1 MYLELTERLYTYF
14 ICLCQ
19 LVINVNET
27 IIHIPKPSNEP
38 VYQYAPGSDERK
50 SLIQAIKEISKK
62 KIDIMPIVGGRKIST
77 GDLGRVVMP
86 HNHAHVLASYH
97 KATPEI
103 VRDAIENAIAVKPV
117 WEDFPWE
124 ERASIA
130 MKAAELISRK
140 YRFLLNA
147 ATMLGQ
153 SKNAYQ
159 AEIDAACE
167 TIDFLRFNAYYMQ
180 KIYSDQPDT
189 SPGTLNRVE
198 YRPLE
203 GFIFATTPFNFTA
216 IAGNLP
222 TAPAIMG
229 NVVVWKPASTAL
241 LSNNILMEI
250 FMEAGF
256 PSGVINFLPG
266 SGELIGNIIL
276 TDKRLAGVHF
286 TGSTPVFSK
295 FWKTISDNLHIYD
308 SYPKLVG
315 ETGGKDFIFVHP
327 SADADAVATAIVRGA
342 FEYQGQKCSAA
353 SRLYV
358 PVSLWAPVKSLVQN
372 MLREIKMGDVE
383 DFTNF
388 INAVIDKPA
397 FDTISE
403 YIENA
408 RHSKDAK
415 IVCGG
420 KTDCSKGYF
429 IEPTIIETIDPH
441 FVTMEEEIFGPV
453 LTVYVYEDELFE
465 ETLHL
470 CDQTSCYALTGS
482 IFAQDRRAIVT
493 ATRILR
499 HAAGNFYINDKP
511 TGAVVGQQP
520 FGGARCSG
528 TNDKSGSYLNLL
540 SWVSPRTIK
549 ENLLPPTDYKYPFL
563 EKEKT

>member
-1 MYLELTERLYTYF
+1 M
-14 ICLCQ
+14 
-19 LVINVNET
+19 
-27 IIHIPKPSNEP
+27 
-38 VYQYAPGSDERK
+38 
-50 SLIQAIKEISKK
+50 
-62 KIDIMPIVGGRKIST
+62 
-77 GDLGRVVMP
+77 
-86 HNHAHVLASYH
+86 
-97 KATPEI
+97 
-103 VRDAIENAIAVKPV
+103 KPV

-130 MKAAELISRK
+130 MKAAELISKK

-180 KIYSDQPDT
+180 KIYSDQPDA
-189 SPGTLNRVE
+189 SPGTLNRLE

-229 NVVVWKPASTAL
+229 NVVVWKPASTSL
-241 LSNNILMEI
+241 LSNNLLMEI

-256 PSGVINFLPG
+256 PNGVINFLPG
-266 SGELIGNIIL
+266 SGELIGNIVL

-353 SRLYV
+353 SRLYI
-358 PVSLWAPVKSLVQN
+358 PVSLWASVKSKVQN
-372 MLREIKMGDVE
+372 MLERDQ
-383 DFTNF
+383 N
-388 INAVIDKPA
+388 
-397 FDTISE
+397 
-403 YIENA
+403 
-408 RHSKDAK
+408 
-415 IVCGG
+415 GG
-420 KTDCSKGYF
+420 C
-429 IEPTIIETIDPH
+429 
-441 FVTMEEEIFGPV
+441 
-453 LTVYVYEDELFE
+453 
-465 ETLHL
+465 
-470 CDQTSCYALTGS
+470 
-482 IFAQDRRAIVT
+482 
-493 ATRILR
+493 
-499 HAAGNFYINDKP
+499 
-511 TGAVVGQQP
+511 
-520 FGGARCSG
+520 
-528 TNDKSGSYLNLL
+528 
-540 SWVSPRTIK
+540 
-549 ENLLPPTDYKYPFL
+549 
-563 EKEKT
+563 

>member
-1 MYLELTERLYTYF
+1 M
-14 ICLCQ
+14 
-19 LVINVNET
+19 NET

-38 VYQYAPGSDERK
+38 TYQYAPGSDERE
-50 SLIQAIKEISKK
+50 SLLQALIKLRQQKTE
-62 KIDIMPIVGGRKIST
+62 IMPIVGGRKRST
-77 GDLGRVVMP
+77 NDLGKVVMP
-86 HNHAHVLASYH
+86 HNHKNILATYH
-97 KATPEI
+97 KVTPQL
-103 VRDAIENAIAVKPV
+103 VREAIEIAMTVKPE

-130 MKAAELISRK
+130 MKAAELISKK

-153 SKNAYQ
+153 SKNVYQ

-180 KIYSDQPDT
+180 KIYSDQPDA
-189 SPGTLNRVE
+189 SPGTVNRLE

-229 NVVVWKPASTAL
+229 NVVIWKPASTSL
-241 LSNNILMEI
+241 LSNNLLMEI

-256 PSGVINFLPG
+256 PDGVINFLPG
-266 SGELIGNIIL
+266 SGELIGNIVL
-276 TDKRLAGVHF
+276 KDKRLAGIHF
-286 TGSTPVFSK
+286 TGSTPVFSM
-295 FWKTISDNLHIYD
+295 FWKTISDNLHIYKN
-308 SYPKLVG
+308 YPKLVG

-327 SADADAVATAIVRGA
+327 SSDIPAVATAMVRGA

-353 SRLYV
+353 SRAYI
-358 PVSLWAPVKSLVQN
+358 PVSLWHSIKSLV
-372 MLREIKMGDVE
+372 LTILKEIKTGDVE
-383 DFTNF
+383 DFSNF
-388 INAVIDKPA
+388 VNAVIDKAA
-397 FDTISE
+397 FDTICG
-403 YIENA
+403 YIEKA
-408 RHSKDAK
+408 RSSKEAK
-415 IVCGG
+415 IIVGG
-420 KTDCSKGYF
+420 KSDSSKGYF
-429 IEPTIIETIDPH
+429 IEPTIIEASTPH
-441 FVTMEEEIFGPV
+441 FVTMEEEVFGPV
-453 LTVYVYEDELFE
+453 LTVYVYNDELFE
-465 ETLHL
+465 DTLHI
-470 CDQTSCYALTGS
+470 CDQTSPYALTGS
-482 IFAQDRRAIVT
+482 IFSQNREAIIT
-493 ATRILR
+493 ATKILR

-540 SWVSPRTIK
+540 SWISPRTIK

-563 EKEKT
+563 EK

>member
-1 MYLELTERLYTYF
+1 M
-14 ICLCQ
+14 
-19 LVINVNET
+19 NET
-27 IIHIPKPSNEP
+27 IIHIPKPANEP
-38 VYQYAPGSDERK
+38 TFQYAPGSDERK
-50 SLIQAIKEISKK
+50 LLLQAIKHLQQKK
-62 KIDIMPIVGGRKIST
+62 TEIMPIVGGKKIPT
-77 GDLGRVVMP
+77 GDFGKVVMP
-86 HNHAHVLASYH
+86 HNHKQVIATYH
-97 KATPEI
+97 KVTPEL
-103 VRDAIENAIAVKPV
+103 VREAIENAMIAKPK

-130 MKAAELISRK
+130 IKAAELISKK

-159 AEIDAACE
+159 AEIDAVCE

-180 KIYSDQPDT
+180 KIYSDQPDA
-189 SPGTLNRVE
+189 SPGTLNRLE

-222 TAPAIMG
+222 AAPAIMG
-229 NVVVWKPASTAL
+229 NVVIWKPASTSL
-241 LSNNILMEI
+241 LSNNLLMEI

-256 PSGVINFLPG
+256 PNGVINFLPG
-266 SGELIGNIIL
+266 SGELIGKIVL
-276 TDKRLAGVHF
+276 KDKRLAGIHF
-286 TGSTPVFSK
+286 TGSTPVFSM

-308 SYPKLVG
+308 NYPKLVG

-327 SADADAVATAIVRGA
+327 SADAEAVATAMVRGA

-353 SRLYV
+353 SRAYI
-358 PVSLWAPVKSLVQN
+358 PVSLWTSVRSLVLN
-372 MLREIKMGDVE
+372 MLKEIKMGDVE
-383 DFTNF
+383 TFTNF

-397 FDTISE
+397 FDTICE
-403 YIENA
+403 YIEKA
-408 RHSKDAK
+408 RHSKEAK
-415 IVCGG
+415 ILCGG
-420 KTDCSKGYF
+420 KADSSKGYF
-429 IEPTIIETIDPH
+429 IEPTIIEAGDPH

-453 LTVYVYEDELFE
+453 LTVYAYKDELFE
-465 ETLHL
+465 ETLHV
-470 CDQTSCYALTGS
+470 CDQTSPYALTGS
-482 IFAQDRRAIVT
+482 IFSKDRQAIIT
-493 ATRILR
+493 ATKILR

-563 EKEKT
+563 GKETT

>member
-1 MYLELTERLYTYF
+1 M
-14 ICLCQ
+14 
-19 LVINVNET
+19 NET

-38 VYQYAPGSDERK
+38 TYQYAPGSDERK
-50 SLIQAIKEISKK
+50 SLIQAIKEIQKK
-62 KIDIMPIVGGRKIST
+62 KIEIMPIIGGRKIST
-77 GDLGRVVMP
+77 GDLGKVVMP
-86 HNHAHVLASYH
+86 HNHKQVLASYH
-97 KATPEI
+97 KVTAE
-103 VRDAIENAIAVKPV
+103 VVHEAVESAMAVKTV

-124 ERASIA
+124 ERASISL
-130 MKAAELISRK
+130 KAAELISKK

-167 TIDFLRFNAYYMQ
+167 TIDFLRFNAHYMQ
-180 KIYSDQPDT
+180 KIYSDQPDA
-189 SPGTLNRVE
+189 SPGTLNRLE

-203 GFIFATTPFNFTA
+203 GFIFAVTPFNFTA

-222 TAPAIMG
+222 AAPAIMG
-229 NVVVWKPASTAL
+229 NVVVWKPASTSL

-250 FMEAGF
+250 FMEAGI
-256 PSGVINFLPG
+256 PDGVINFLPG
-266 SGELIGNIIL
+266 SGELIGNIVL
-276 TDKRLAGVHF
+276 KDKRLAGIHF
-286 TGSTPVFSK
+286 TGSTPVFSQ
-295 FWKTISDNLHIYD
+295 FWKTISDNLHTYD
-308 SYPKLVG
+308 NYPKLVG

-327 SADADAVATAIVRGA
+327 SADAAAVATAMVRGA

-353 SRLYV
+353 SRVYI
-358 PVSLWAPVKSLVQN
+358 PASLWTSVKSLVLS
-372 MLREIKMGDVE
+372 MLKEIKMGDVE

-388 INAVIDKPA
+388 INAVIDKAA
-397 FDTISE
+397 FDTICE
-403 YIENA
+403 YIEKA
-408 RHSKDAK
+408 RSSKEAK
-415 IVCGG
+415 ILCGG
-420 KTDCSKGYF
+420 KTDSSKGYF
-429 IEPTIIETIDPH
+429 IEPTIIETSNPH

-453 LTVYVYEDELFE
+453 LTIYVYKDEQFE
-465 ETLHL
+465 ETLHI
-470 CDQTSCYALTGS
+470 CDQTSPYALTGS
-482 IFAQDRRAIVT
+482 IFSKDRQAVIT
-493 ATRILR
+493 ATKILR

-563 EKEKT
+563 EKE

>member
-1 MYLELTERLYTYF
+1 
-14 ICLCQ
+14 
-19 LVINVNET
+19 VNET

-38 VYQYAPGSDERK
+38 TYQYASGSDERK
-50 SLIQAIKEISKK
+50 SLIYALKILQQKK
-62 KIDIMPIVGGRKIST
+62 TEIMPIIGGKKIST
-77 GDLGRVVMP
+77 GDLGKVVMP
-86 HNHAHVLASYH
+86 HNHKQILATYH
-97 KATPEI
+97 KITPEL
-103 VRDAIENAIAVKPV
+103 VREAIENAMTVKPI

-130 MKAAELISRK
+130 IKAAELISKK

-147 ATMLGQ
+147 ATMIGQ

-180 KIYSDQPDT
+180 KIYSDQPDA
-189 SPGTLNRVE
+189 SPGTLNRLE

-229 NVVVWKPASTAL
+229 NVVIWKPASTSL
-241 LSNNILMEI
+241 LSNNLLMEI
-250 FMEAGF
+250 FIEAGF
-256 PSGVINFLPG
+256 PNGVINFLPG
-266 SGELIGNIIL
+266 SGELIGNTVL
-276 TDKRLAGVHF
+276 KDKRLAGIHF
-286 TGSTPVFSK
+286 TGSTPVFSM
-295 FWKTISDNLHIYD
+295 FWKTISDNLHIYEN
-308 SYPKLVG
+308 YPKLVG

-327 SADADAVATAIVRGA
+327 SADPDAVATAMVRGA

-353 SRLYV
+353 SRTYI
-358 PVSLWAPVKSLVQN
+358 PASLWVSVRSLVLK
-372 MLREIKMGDVE
+372 MLKEIKMGDVE

-388 INAVIDKPA
+388 VNAVIDKAA
-397 FDTISE
+397 FDTINE
-403 YIENA
+403 YIEKA
-408 RHSKDAK
+408 RHSKEAK
-415 IVCGG
+415 ILIGG
-420 KTDCSKGYF
+420 KTDSSKGYF
-429 IEPTIIETIDPH
+429 IEPTIIETSNPH
-441 FVTMEEEIFGPV
+441 FITMEEEIFGPV
-453 LTVYVYEDELFE
+453 LTVYIYKDELFE
-465 ETLHL
+465 DTLHI
-470 CDQTSCYALTGS
+470 CDQTSPYALTGS
-482 IFAQDRRAIVT
+482 IFSQDRKAIIT
-493 ATRILR
+493 ATKILR

-563 EKEKT
+563 EKEKN

>member
-1 MYLELTERLYTYF
+1 M
-14 ICLCQ
+14 
-19 LVINVNET
+19 NET

-38 VYQYAPGSDERK
+38 TYQYASGSDERK
-50 SLIQAIKEISKK
+50 SLIQAIKILQQK
-62 KIDIMPIVGGRKIST
+62 KIEIMPIIGGKKIST
-77 GDLGRVVMP
+77 GNLEKVVMP
-86 HNHAHVLASYH
+86 HNHTRVLATYH
-97 KATPEI
+97 KITPEL
-103 VRDAIENAIAVKPV
+103 VREAIENAMTVKPI

-130 MKAAELISRK
+130 AKAAELISKK

-167 TIDFLRFNAYYMQ
+167 TIDFLRFNAHYMQ
-180 KIYSDQPDT
+180 KIYSDQPDA
-189 SPGTLNRVE
+189 SPGTLNRLE

-229 NVVVWKPASTAL
+229 NVVIWKPASTSL
-241 LSNNILMEI
+241 LSNNLLMEI

-256 PSGVINFLPG
+256 PNGVINFLPG
-266 SGELIGNIIL
+266 SGELIGNIVL
-276 TDKRLAGVHF
+276 KDKRLAGIHF
-286 TGSTPVFSK
+286 TGSTPVFSM

-308 SYPKLVG
+308 NYPKLVG

-327 SADADAVATAIVRGA
+327 SADVEAVATAMVRGA

-353 SRLYV
+353 SRAYI
-358 PVSLWAPVKSLVQN
+358 PTSLWTSIKPLILN
-372 MLREIKMGDVE
+372 MLKEIKMGDVE

-388 INAVIDKPA
+388 VNAVIDKAA
-397 FDTISE
+397 FDTICE
-403 YIENA
+403 YIGKA
-408 RHSKDAK
+408 RHSKEAE
-415 IVCGG
+415 IIIGG
-420 KTDCSKGYF
+420 KSDSSKGYF
-429 IEPTIIETIDPH
+429 IEPTIIETSNPH

-453 LTVYVYEDELFE
+453 LTVYVYKDELFE
-465 ETLHL
+465 ETLHV
-470 CDQTSCYALTGS
+470 CDRTSPYALTGS
-482 IFAQDRRAIVT
+482 VFSKDRQAIIT
-493 ATRILR
+493 ATKILR

-563 EKEKT
+563 EK

>member
-1 MYLELTERLYTYF
+1 
-14 ICLCQ
+14 
-19 LVINVNET
+19 VVNVNET

-38 VYQYAPGSDERK
+38 VYQYAPGSDEQRA
-50 SLIQAIKEISKK
+50 LIQAIKEIQKK
-62 KIDIMPIVGGRKIST
+62 KNDIMPIVGGRKIST
-77 GDLGRVVMP
+77 GDLGTIVMP
-86 HNHAHVLASYH
+86 HNHKHVLASYH

-103 VRDAIENAIAVKPV
+103 VHDAIENAIGVKPV

-130 MKAAELISRK
+130 MKAAELISKK

-229 NVVVWKPASTAL
+229 NVVIWKPASTAL
-241 LSNNILMEI
+241 LSNSLLMEI
-250 FMEAGF
+250 FREAGF

-266 SGELIGNIIL
+266 SGELIGNIVL
-276 TDKRLAGVHF
+276 TDRRLAGVHF

-295 FWKTISDNLHIYD
+295 FWKTISDNLHIYE

-353 SRLYV
+353 SRVYI
-358 PVSLWAPVKSLVQN
+358 PVSLWASVKSKVQN
-372 MLREIKMGDVE
+372 MLEEITMGDVE
-383 DFTNF
+383 DFSNF

-397 FDTISE
+397 FDTISK

-408 RHSKDAK
+408 RHSNDAK

-420 KTDCSKGYF
+420 KTDSSKGYF
-429 IEPTIIETIDPH
+429 IEPTIIETINPH
-441 FVTMEEEIFGPV
+441 YVTMEEEIFGPV
-453 LTVYVYEDELFE
+453 LTVYVYKDELFE
-465 ETLHL
+465 ETLHI
-470 CDQTSCYALTGS
+470 CDQTSNYALTGS
-482 IFAQDRRAIVT
+482 IFAQDRIAIVT
-493 ATRILR
+493 ATKILR
-499 HAAGNFYINDKP
+499 QAAGNFYINDKP

-528 TNDKSGSYLNLL
+528 TNDKSGSYINLL

-549 ENLLPPTDYKYPFL
+549 ENLLPPTNYKYPFL
-563 EKEKT
+563 G

>member
-1 MYLELTERLYTYF
+1 M
-14 ICLCQ
+14 
-19 LVINVNET
+19 NET

-38 VYQYAPGSDERK
+38 TYQYAPCSDERK
-50 SLIQAIKEISKK
+50 SLIQAIKIIQQRKNE
-62 KIDIMPIVGGRKIST
+62 IMPIIGGKKIST
-77 GDLGRVVMP
+77 GDLGKVVMP
-86 HNHAHVLASYH
+86 HNHKQVVATYH
-97 KATPEI
+97 KVTPEL
-103 VRDAIENAIAVKPV
+103 VCEAIENAMTTKPA

-130 MKAAELISRK
+130 MKAAELISKK

-167 TIDFLRFNAYYMQ
+167 TIDFLRFNAFYMQ
-180 KIYSDQPDT
+180 KIYSDQPDA
-189 SPGTLNRVE
+189 SPGTLNRLE

-203 GFIFATTPFNFTA
+203 GFIFAITPFNFTA
-216 IAGNLP
+216 IASNLP
-222 TAPAIMG
+222 TSPAIMG
-229 NVVVWKPASTAL
+229 NVIIWKPASTSL
-241 LSNNILMEI
+241 LSNNLLMEI

-256 PSGVINFLPG
+256 PNGVINFLPG
-266 SGELIGNIIL
+266 SGELIGDIVL
-276 TDKRLAGVHF
+276 KDKRLAGIHF
-286 TGSTPVFSK
+286 TGSTPVFSM
-295 FWKTISDNLHIYD
+295 FWKSISDNLHIYD
-308 SYPKLVG
+308 NYPKLVG

-327 SADADAVATAIVRGA
+327 SADAEAVGTAMVRGA

-353 SRLYV
+353 SRVYM
-358 PVSLWAPVKSLVQN
+358 PVSLWASVKSLVVN

-388 INAVIDKPA
+388 VNAVIDKAA
-397 FDTISE
+397 FETICE
-403 YIENA
+403 YIEKA
-408 RHSKDAK
+408 RHSKEAK
-415 IVCGG
+415 IIVGG
-420 KTDCSKGYF
+420 KSDSSKGYF
-429 IEPTIIETIDPH
+429 IEPTIIETTNPH
-441 FVTMEEEIFGPV
+441 FITMEEEIFGPV
-453 LTVYVYEDELFE
+453 LTVYCYKDDQFE
-465 ETLHL
+465 ETLHI
-470 CDQTSCYALTGS
+470 CDKTSPYALTGS
-482 IFAQDRRAIVT
+482 IFSQDRKAIVT
-493 ATRILR
+493 ATKILS

-563 EKEKT
+563 EKE

>member
-1 MYLELTERLYTYF
+1 M
-14 ICLCQ
+14 
-19 LVINVNET
+19 NET

-38 VYQYAPGSDERK
+38 TYQYAPGSDERK
-50 SLIQAIKEISKK
+50 SLIQAIKEIQKK
-62 KIDIMPIVGGRKIST
+62 KIEIMPIVGGRKIST
-77 GDLGRVVMP
+77 GDLGKVVMP
-86 HNHAHVLASYH
+86 HNHKQVLATYH
-97 KATPEI
+97 KVTAEI
-103 VRDAIENAIAVKPV
+103 VHEAVESAMAVKTV

-124 ERASIA
+124 ERASISL
-130 MKAAELISRK
+130 KAAELISKK

-167 TIDFLRFNAYYMQ
+167 TIDFLRFNAHYMQ
-180 KIYSDQPDT
+180 KIYSDQPDA
-189 SPGTLNRVE
+189 SPGTLNRLE

-203 GFIFATTPFNFTA
+203 GFIFAVTPFNFTA

-222 TAPAIMG
+222 AAPAIMG
-229 NVVVWKPASTAL
+229 NVVVWKPASTSL

-256 PSGVINFLPG
+256 PDGVINFLPG
-266 SGELIGNIIL
+266 SGELIGNIVL
-276 TDKRLAGVHF
+276 KDKRLAGIHF
-286 TGSTPVFSK
+286 TGSTPVFSQ
-295 FWKTISDNLHIYD
+295 FWKTISDNLHTYD
-308 SYPKLVG
+308 NYPKLVG

-327 SADADAVATAIVRGA
+327 SADAAAVATAMVRGA

-353 SRLYV
+353 SRVYI
-358 PVSLWAPVKSLVQN
+358 PASLWTSVKSLVLS
-372 MLREIKMGDVE
+372 MLKEIKMGDVE

-388 INAVIDKPA
+388 VNAVIDKPA
-397 FDTISE
+397 FDTICE
-403 YIENA
+403 YIEKA
-408 RHSKDAK
+408 RSSKEAK
-415 IVCGG
+415 ILCGG
-420 KTDCSKGYF
+420 KTDSSKGYF
-429 IEPTIIETIDPH
+429 IEPTIIETSNPH

-453 LTVYVYEDELFE
+453 LTVYVYKDELFE
-465 ETLHL
+465 ETLHI
-470 CDQTSCYALTGS
+470 CDQTSPYALTGS
-482 IFAQDRRAIVT
+482 IFSKDRQAVIT
-493 ATRILR
+493 ATKILR

-563 EKEKT
+563 EKD

>member
-1 MYLELTERLYTYF
+1 M
-14 ICLCQ
+14 IK
-19 LVINVNET
+19 INET

-38 VYQYAPGSDERK
+38 TYQYAPGCDERK
-50 SLIQAIKEISKK
+50 SLFQAIKEIQKK
-62 KIDIMPIVGGRKIST
+62 KIEIMPIIGGRKIST
-77 GDLGRVVMP
+77 GDLGKVVMP
-86 HNHAHVLASYH
+86 HNHKQVLASYH
-97 KATPEI
+97 KVTAEI
-103 VRDAIENAIAVKPV
+103 VHEAVESAIAVKTV

-124 ERASIA
+124 ERASISL
-130 MKAAELISRK
+130 KAAELISKK

-167 TIDFLRFNAYYMQ
+167 TIDFLRFNAHYMQ
-180 KIYSDQPDT
+180 KIYSDQPDA
-189 SPGTLNRVE
+189 SPGTLNRLE

-203 GFIFATTPFNFTA
+203 GFIFAVTPFNFTA

-222 TAPAIMG
+222 AAPAIMG
-229 NVVVWKPASTAL
+229 NVVVWKPASTSL

-256 PSGVINFLPG
+256 PDGVINFLPG
-266 SGELIGNIIL
+266 SGELIGNIVL
-276 TDKRLAGVHF
+276 KDKRLAGIHF
-286 TGSTPVFSK
+286 TGSTPVFSQ
-295 FWKTISDNLHIYD
+295 FWKTISDNLHTYD
-308 SYPKLVG
+308 NYPKLVG

-327 SADADAVATAIVRGA
+327 SADAAAVATAMVRGA

-353 SRLYV
+353 SRVYL
-358 PVSLWAPVKSLVQN
+358 PASLWTLVKSLVLS
-372 MLREIKMGDVE
+372 MLKEIKMGDVE

-388 INAVIDKPA
+388 VNAVIDKPA
-397 FDTISE
+397 FDTICE
-403 YIENA
+403 YIEKA
-408 RHSKDAK
+408 RNSKEAK
-415 IVCGG
+415 ILCGG
-420 KTDCSKGYF
+420 KTDNSEGYF
-429 IEPTIIETIDPH
+429 IEPTIIETSNPH

-453 LTVYVYEDELFE
+453 LTVYVYKDELFE
-465 ETLHL
+465 ETLHI
-470 CDQTSCYALTGS
+470 CDQTSPYALTGS
-482 IFAQDRRAIVT
+482 IFSKDRQAVIT
-493 ATRILR
+493 ATKILR

-563 EKEKT
+563 EKDKEL

>member
-1 MYLELTERLYTYF
+1 
-14 ICLCQ
+14 
-19 LVINVNET
+19 
-27 IIHIPKPSNEP
+27 
-38 VYQYAPGSDERK
+38 
-50 SLIQAIKEISKK
+50 
-62 KIDIMPIVGGRKIST
+62 
-77 GDLGRVVMP
+77 
-86 HNHAHVLASYH
+86 
-97 KATPEI
+97 
-103 VRDAIENAIAVKPV
+103 
-117 WEDFPWE
+117 
-124 ERASIA
+124 
-130 MKAAELISRK
+130 
-140 YRFLLNA
+140 
-147 ATMLGQ
+147 MLGQ
-153 SKNAYQ
+153 GKNAYQ

-180 KIYSDQPDT
+180 KIYSDQPDA
-189 SPGTLNRVE
+189 SPGTLNRIE

-216 IAGNLP
+216 IAWNLP

-229 NVVVWKPASTAL
+229 NVVLWKPASTSL
-241 LSNNILMEI
+241 LSNNLLMEI

-256 PSGVINFLPG
+256 PNGVINFLPG

-276 TDKRLAGVHF
+276 KDKRLAGVHF

-327 SADADAVATAIVRGA
+327 SADVDAVATAIVRGA

-358 PVSLWAPVKSLVQN
+358 PVSLWASVKSKVQN
-372 MLREIKMGDVE
+372 MLKEIKMGDVE
-383 DFTNF
+383 DFSNF

-397 FDTISE
+397 FDTISD
-403 YIENA
+403 YIEKA
-408 RHSKDAK
+408 RHSKEAK
-415 IVCGG
+415 IVFGG

-429 IEPTIIETIDPH
+429 IEPTIIETINPH

-453 LTVYVYEDELFE
+453 LTVYVYKDELFE
-465 ETLHL
+465 ETLHI
-470 CDQTSCYALTGS
+470 CDQTSPYALTGS
-482 IFAQDRRAIVT
+482 IFAQDRQAIIT
-493 ATRILR
+493 ATKILR

-563 EKEKT
+563 EKE

>member
-1 MYLELTERLYTYF
+1 
-14 ICLCQ
+14 
-19 LVINVNET
+19 VINVNET

-38 VYQYAPGSDERK
+38 TYQYAPGSDERK
-50 SLIQAIKEISKK
+50 SLIQALKMLQQKK
-62 KIDIMPIVGGRKIST
+62 VEIMPILGGKKIKT
-77 GDLGRVVMP
+77 GDMGTVVMP
-86 HNHAHVLASYH
+86 HNHKHALALYH
-97 KATPEI
+97 KVTPEI
-103 VRDAIENAIAVKPV
+103 VFEAIENAMAVKPI

-124 ERASIA
+124 ERASIS
-130 MKAAELISRK
+130 MKAAELISKK

-180 KIYSDQPDT
+180 KIYSDQPDA
-189 SPGTLNRVE
+189 SPGTLNRLE

-222 TAPAIMG
+222 AAPAIMG
-229 NVVVWKPASTAL
+229 NVVIWKPATTSL
-241 LSNNILMEI
+241 LSNNLLMEI

-256 PSGVINFLPG
+256 PNGVINFLPG
-266 SGELIGNIIL
+266 SGELIGKIVL
-276 TDKRLAGVHF
+276 KDKRLAGIHF
-286 TGSTPVFSK
+286 TGSTPVFSM

-327 SADADAVATAIVRGA
+327 SADPDAVATAMVRGA

-353 SRLYV
+353 SRAYI
-358 PVSLWAPVKSLVQN
+358 PVSLWASVRSLVLN
-372 MLREIKMGDVE
+372 MLKEIKMGDVE

-397 FDTISE
+397 FDTICE
-403 YIENA
+403 YIEKTG
-408 RHSKDAK
+408 RSKEAK
-415 IVCGG
+415 IICGG
-420 KTDCSKGYF
+420 KTDSSKGYF
-429 IEPTIIETIDPH
+429 IEPTIIETSDPH

-453 LTVYVYEDELFE
+453 LTVYVYKDELFE
-465 ETLHL
+465 ETLHI
-470 CDQTSCYALTGS
+470 CDKTSPYALTGS
-482 IFAQDRRAIVT
+482 IFSQNRKAIIT
-493 ATRILR
+493 ATNILR

-563 EKEKT
+563 EKE

>member
-1 MYLELTERLYTYF
+1 M
-14 ICLCQ
+14 
-19 LVINVNET
+19 NET

-38 VYQYAPGSDERK
+38 TYQYASSSDERK
-50 SLIQAIKEISKK
+50 SLIYALKILQQKK
-62 KIDIMPIVGGRKIST
+62 TEIMPVIGGKKIST
-77 GDLGRVVMP
+77 GDLGKVVMP
-86 HNHAHVLASYH
+86 HNHKQILATYH
-97 KATPEI
+97 KITPEL
-103 VRDAIENAIAVKPV
+103 VREAIENAMTVKPI

-130 MKAAELISRK
+130 IKAAELISKK

-147 ATMLGQ
+147 ATMIGQ

-180 KIYSDQPDT
+180 KIYSDQPDA
-189 SPGTLNRVE
+189 SPGTLNRLE

-229 NVVVWKPASTAL
+229 NVVIWKPASTSL
-241 LSNNILMEI
+241 LSNNLLMEI
-250 FMEAGF
+250 FIEAGF
-256 PSGVINFLPG
+256 PNGVINFLPG
-266 SGELIGNIIL
+266 SGELIGNTVL
-276 TDKRLAGVHF
+276 KDKRLAGIHF
-286 TGSTPVFSK
+286 TGSTPVFSM
-295 FWKTISDNLHIYD
+295 FWKTISDNLHIYEN
-308 SYPKLVG
+308 YPKLVG

-327 SADADAVATAIVRGA
+327 SADPDAVATAMVRGA

-353 SRLYV
+353 SRTYI
-358 PVSLWAPVKSLVQN
+358 PASLWVSVRSLVLK
-372 MLREIKMGDVE
+372 MLKEIKMGDVE

-388 INAVIDKPA
+388 VNAVIDKAA
-397 FDTISE
+397 FDTINE
-403 YIENA
+403 YIEKA
-408 RHSKDAK
+408 RHSKEAK
-415 IVCGG
+415 ILIGG
-420 KTDCSKGYF
+420 KTDSSKGYF
-429 IEPTIIETIDPH
+429 IEPTIIETSNPH
-441 FVTMEEEIFGPV
+441 FITMEEEIFGPV
-453 LTVYVYEDELFE
+453 LTVYIYKDELFE
-465 ETLHL
+465 DTLHI
-470 CDQTSCYALTGS
+470 CDQTSPYALTGS
-482 IFAQDRRAIVT
+482 IFSQDRKAIIT
-493 ATRILR
+493 ATKILR

-563 EKEKT
+563 EKEKN

>member
-1 MYLELTERLYTYF
+1 
-14 ICLCQ
+14 
-19 LVINVNET
+19 VINVNET

-38 VYQYAPGSDERK
+38 TYQYAPFSDERK
-50 SLIQAIKEISKK
+50 SLIQAIKEIQKK
-62 KIDIMPIVGGRKIST
+62 KVEIMPIVGGRKIST
-77 GDLGRVVMP
+77 GDLGKIVMP
-86 HNHAHVLASYH
+86 HNHKQVLASYH
-97 KATPEI
+97 KVTQEI
-103 VRDAIENAIAVKPV
+103 IHEAIENAMAVKPV

-130 MKAAELISRK
+130 IKAAELISKK

-180 KIYSDQPDT
+180 KIYSDQPDA
-189 SPGTLNRVE
+189 SPGTLNRLE

-222 TAPAIMG
+222 SAPAIMG
-229 NVVVWKPASTAL
+229 NVVLWKPASTSL
-241 LSNNILMEI
+241 LSNNLLMEI

-256 PSGVINFLPG
+256 PNGVINFLPG
-266 SGELIGNIIL
+266 SGELIGNIVL
-276 TDKRLAGVHF
+276 KDKRLAGIHF
-286 TGSTPVFSK
+286 TGSTPVFSM

-308 SYPKLVG
+308 NYPKLVG
-315 ETGGKDFIFVHP
+315 ETGGKDFIFVHT
-327 SADADAVATAIVRGA
+327 SADAEAVATAMVRGA

-353 SRLYV
+353 SRAYI
-358 PVSLWAPVKSLVQN
+358 PVSLWTSVRSLVLN
-372 MLREIKMGDVE
+372 MIKEIKMGDVE

-397 FDTISE
+397 FDTICE
-403 YIENA
+403 YIEKA
-408 RHSKDAK
+408 RHSKEAK
-415 IVCGG
+415 ILCGG
-420 KTDCSKGYF
+420 NADSSKGYF
-429 IEPTIIETIDPH
+429 IEPTIIEASNPH

-453 LTVYVYEDELFE
+453 LTVYVYKDELFE
-465 ETLHL
+465 ETLHI
-470 CDQTSCYALTGS
+470 CDQTSPYALTGS
-482 IFAQDRRAIVT
+482 IFSKDRQAIIT
-493 ATRILR
+493 ATKILR

-549 ENLLPPTDYKYPFL
+549 ENLLPPTDYRYPFL
-563 EKEKT
+563 EKE

>member
-1 MYLELTERLYTYF
+1 
-14 ICLCQ
+14 
-19 LVINVNET
+19 VINVNET

-38 VYQYAPGSDERK
+38 TYQYASGSDERK
-50 SLIQAIKEISKK
+50 SLIQAIKILQQK
-62 KIDIMPIVGGRKIST
+62 KIEIMPIIGGKKIST
-77 GDLGRVVMP
+77 GDLGNVVMP
-86 HNHAHVLASYH
+86 HNHKQVLATYH
-97 KATPEI
+97 KITPELI
-103 VRDAIENAIAVKPV
+103 REAIENAMTVKPI

-130 MKAAELISRK
+130 IKAAELISKK

-180 KIYSDQPDT
+180 KIYSDQPDA
-189 SPGTLNRVE
+189 SPGTLNRLE

-229 NVVVWKPASTAL
+229 NVVIWKPASTSL
-241 LSNNILMEI
+241 LSNNLLMEI

-256 PSGVINFLPG
+256 PDGVINFLPG
-266 SGELIGNIIL
+266 SGELIGNIVL
-276 TDKRLAGVHF
+276 KDKRLAGIHF
-286 TGSTPVFSK
+286 TGSTPVFSM
-295 FWKTISDNLHIYD
+295 FWKTISENLHIYD
-308 SYPKLVG
+308 NYPKLVG

-327 SADADAVATAIVRGA
+327 SGDVEAVATAMVRGA

-353 SRLYV
+353 SRVYI
-358 PVSLWAPVKSLVQN
+358 PVSLWTSVKSLVLN
-372 MLREIKMGDVE
+372 MLKEIKMGDVE

-388 INAVIDKPA
+388 INAVIDKAA
-397 FDTISE
+397 FDTVCE
-403 YIENA
+403 YIEKA
-408 RHSKDAK
+408 RHSKEAK
-415 IVCGG
+415 LLCGG
-420 KTDCSKGYF
+420 KADSSKGYF
-429 IEPTIIETIDPH
+429 IEPTIIETSNPH
-441 FVTMEEEIFGPV
+441 FITMEEEIFGPV
-453 LTVYVYEDELFE
+453 LTVYVYKDELFE
-465 ETLHL
+465 ETLHI
-470 CDQTSCYALTGS
+470 CDKTSPYALTGS
-482 IFAQDRRAIVT
+482 IFSQNRKAIVI

-563 EKEKT
+563 EKEKN

>member
-1 MYLELTERLYTYF
+1 M
-14 ICLCQ
+14 
-19 LVINVNET
+19 NET

-38 VYQYAPGSDERK
+38 TYQYAPGSDERT
-50 SLIQAIKEISKK
+50 SLLQAIQELQKK
-62 KIDIMPIVGGRKIST
+62 KVEIMPIVGGRKIST
-77 GDLGRVVMP
+77 GDLGKVVMP
-86 HNHAHVLASYH
+86 HNHKHVLASYH
-97 KATPEI
+97 KVTPEL
-103 VRDAIENAIAVKPV
+103 VREAIENTMAVKPM

-130 MKAAELISRK
+130 MKAAELISKK

-153 SKNAYQ
+153 SKNVYQ

-180 KIYSDQPDT
+180 KVYSDQPDA
-189 SPGTLNRVE
+189 SPGTLNRLE

-229 NVVVWKPASTAL
+229 NVVLWKPASTSL
-241 LSNNILMEI
+241 LSNNLLMEI
-250 FMEAGF
+250 FMEAGL
-256 PSGVINFLPG
+256 PKGVINFLPG
-266 SGELIGNIIL
+266 SGELVGSIVL
-276 TDKRLAGVHF
+276 KDKRLAGINF
-286 TGSTPVFSK
+286 TGSTPVFSM
-295 FWKTISDNLHIYD
+295 FWKTISDNLHIYEN
-308 SYPKLVG
+308 YPKLVG

-327 SADADAVATAIVRGA
+327 SADVDAVATAMVRGA

-353 SRLYV
+353 SRVYM
-358 PVSLWAPVKSLVQN
+358 PVSLWASVEALVIK
-372 MLREIKMGDVE
+372 MLKEIKMGDVE

-388 INAVIDKPA
+388 MNAVIDKAA
-397 FDTISE
+397 FDTIGE
-403 YIENA
+403 YIEKA
-408 RHSKDAK
+408 RHSKEAT
-415 IVCGG
+415 ILIGG
-420 KTDCSKGYF
+420 KTDSSKGYF

-453 LTVYVYEDELFE
+453 LTVYVYKDEQFE
-465 ETLHL
+465 ETLHI
-470 CDQTSCYALTGS
+470 CDKTSPYALTGS
-482 IFAQDRRAIVT
+482 IFSKDRQAIIT
-493 ATRILR
+493 ATNILR

-549 ENLLPPTDYKYPFL
+549 ENLLPPTDYRYPFL
-563 EKEKT
+563 EK

>member
-1 MYLELTERLYTYF
+1 M
-14 ICLCQ
+14 
-19 LVINVNET
+19 NET
-27 IIHIPKPSNEP
+27 IIHIPKPSNEQT
-38 VYQYAPGSDERK
+38 YQYAPGSDERK
-50 SLIQAIKEISKK
+50 SLIQAIKEIQKK
-62 KIDIMPIVGGRKIST
+62 KIEIMPIVGGRKIST
-77 GDLGRVVMP
+77 GDLGKVVMP
-86 HNHAHVLASYH
+86 HNYKQVLASYH
-97 KATPEI
+97 KVTPEI
-103 VRDAIENAIAVKPV
+103 VHEAIENAMTVKPI

-130 MKAAELISRK
+130 IKAAELISKK

-180 KIYSDQPDT
+180 KIYSDQPDA
-189 SPGTLNRVE
+189 SPGTLNRLE

-222 TAPAIMG
+222 AAPAIMG
-229 NVVVWKPASTAL
+229 NVVIWKPASTSL
-241 LSNNILMEI
+241 LSSNLLMEI

-256 PSGVINFLPG
+256 PNGVLNFLPG
-266 SGELIGNIIL
+266 SGDLMGKIVL
-276 TDKRLAGVHF
+276 KDKRLAGIHF
-286 TGSTPVFSK
+286 TGSTPVFSM

-308 SYPKLVG
+308 NYPKLVG

-327 SADADAVATAIVRGA
+327 SADAEAVATAMVRGA

-353 SRLYV
+353 SRAYI
-358 PVSLWAPVKSLVQN
+358 PVSMWASVRSLVLN
-372 MLREIKMGDVE
+372 MLKEIKMGDVE

-388 INAVIDKPA
+388 VNAVIDKPS
-397 FDTISE
+397 FDTICE
-403 YIENA
+403 YIEKA
-408 RHSKDAK
+408 RHSTEAK
-415 IVCGG
+415 ILCGG
-420 KTDCSKGYF
+420 KADSSKGYF
-429 IEPTIIETIDPH
+429 IEPTIIEAINPH

-453 LTVYVYEDELFE
+453 LTVYVYKDELFE
-465 ETLHL
+465 ETLHI
-470 CDQTSCYALTGS
+470 CDQTSPYALTGS
-482 IFAQDRRAIVT
+482 IFSKDRQAIIT
-493 ATRILR
+493 ATKILR

-563 EKEKT
+563 EKDKGL

>member
-1 MYLELTERLYTYF
+1 M
-14 ICLCQ
+14 
-19 LVINVNET
+19 NET

-38 VYQYAPGSDERK
+38 VYEYAPGSNERK
-50 SLIQAIKEISKK
+50 SLIQAIKEIQKK
-62 KIDIMPIVGGRKIST
+62 KIEIMPIVGGKKIST
-77 GDLGRVVMP
+77 GDLANIVMP
-86 HNHAHVLASYH
+86 HNHKHILATYH
-97 KATPEI
+97 KTTPEI
-103 VRDAIENAIAVKPV
+103 VRNAIENAMVAKSV

-130 MKAAELISRK
+130 IKAAELISKK
-140 YRFLLNA
+140 YRFSLLA

-180 KIYSDQPDT
+180 KIYSDQPDA
-189 SPGTLNRVE
+189 SPGTLNRLE

-229 NVVVWKPASTAL
+229 NVVLWKPASTSL
-241 LSNNILMEI
+241 LSNNMLMEI
-250 FMEAGF
+250 LMEAGF

-266 SGELIGNIIL
+266 SGELIGNIVL

-295 FWKTISDNLHIYD
+295 FWKTISDNLSIYD

-327 SADADAVATAIVRGA
+327 SADVDAVATAIVRGA

-353 SRLYV
+353 SRLYI
-358 PVSLWAPVKSLVQN
+358 PVSLWASVKSKVQN
-372 MLREIKMGDVE
+372 MLNEIKMGDVE
-383 DFTNF
+383 DFSNF

-397 FDTISE
+397 FDTISS
-403 YIENA
+403 YIEKA
-408 RHSKDAK
+408 RQSKEAK
-415 IVCGG
+415 ILFGG

-429 IEPTIIETIDPH
+429 IEPTIIETTNPH
-441 FVTMEEEIFGPV
+441 FITMEEEIFGPV
-453 LTVYVYEDELFE
+453 LTVYVYKDELFE
-465 ETLHL
+465 ETLHI
-470 CDQTSCYALTGS
+470 CDQTSPYALTGS
-482 IFAQDRRAIVT
+482 IFAQDRKAIVI
-493 ATRILR
+493 ATKILR
-499 HAAGNFYINDKP
+499 QAAGNFYINDKP

-549 ENLLPPTDYKYPFL
+549 ENLLPPTDYNYPFL
-563 EKEKT
+563 MK